1 MGPIPTDGATRL
13 GTRRVP
19 ASTVVRPR
27 LDRTLDRIPPGGIG
41 LVVAPA
47 GSGKSVL
54 LGQWMRGSA
63 ARACHLQI
71 TPADDDPVVFARAL
85 TSAIAAVA
93 PDFDPRVADLVAVA
107 GPDMG
112 TVFVSRLLVGLEE
125 LDVDVVI
132 VLDDVHRLA
141 NRAIWADLDQVIE
154 RLPDN
159 VRIVLS
165 ARWDPPVRLQS
176 LQLLSQVVE
185 VRASDLA
192 FAADEARGLIEAVSG
207 HPLTELQT
215 DALVDRTDGWAAG
228 LQLAAI
234 SLQRFADADAF
245 IDGFTGSNKLVAD
258 YLAEEVIDVLE
269 PEVRRF
275 LLHTSVLE
283 WLSADVC
290 NVVTGGRDAEEM
302 LDLLARRSLFL
313 VQPDRS
319 GERLRYHHLFAD
331 LLRDRLRASE
341 PDEEPRLRRRAAA
354 YLLGHGQLADAIEQ
368 LLVAGDGSQV
378 VRVIVDRG
386 QGFFERE
393 ENLTLARWLTT
404 ARAQNVDAP
413 VALEVNLLA
422 AQLAGHDTGAAV
434 ETYRRLR
441 RRTDL
446 AAGETAAAAALYTC
460 LVLNDL
466 PTSEVH
472 RAAREAVDLL
482 GSSEVVTDFLGIGGR
497 DSVEFLAATM
507 SAMARLHDGELADS
521 ARAFEATLEL
531 PAAQYRLWK
540 VFALGAYAL
549 ALALAGRSTK
559 ARAHASTALAF
570 AEANGVAHHHGLA
583 YSHFALARV
592 SLDQRDR
599 SAATFHLHESETR
612 VRRSGRAALRS
623 VQELLRIEHLATS
636 LGSQRTLG
644 DLRSSAPVPVGP
656 TLFAELRRAQELQ
669 LLVRSGKLGQARA
682 LVETS
687 PQTSRLLPALID
699 LELASGDVVA
709 ARRALDRWG
718 HRPELRGQVERL
730 VGTAAVLSAEGRPQA
745 AHRALQE
752 ALDRAEPELL
762 RQPFLTQPA
771 ALRILHDRAPRGSQA
786 FARSILGAAAAEAR
800 GDGRSALVEP
810 LTDREREI
818 LDYLPTRL
826 SNTDIA
832 SHLYVSVNTLKSHLR
847 HIYTKLAAANRDE
860 AVARA
865 TDLGLL

>member
-1 MGPIPTDGATRL
+1 MGPIQTRGATLL
-13 GTRRVP
+13 GAPRVP
-19 ASTVVRPR
+19 ESTVGRPR
-27 LDRTLDRIPPGGIG
+27 LDRALDRIPPGGIG

-54 LGQWMRGSA
+54 LGQWMRVSA
-63 ARACHLQI
+63 ARACHVQV

-93 PDFDPRVADLVAVA
+93 PDFDPRVADSVAAA
-107 GPDMG
+107 GPDLG

-125 LDVDVVI
+125 LDGELVI

-141 NRAIWADLDQVIE
+141 NRAIWADLDQLIE

-176 LQLLSQVVE
+176 LRLRSRVVE
-185 VRASDLA
+185 IRASDLA
-192 FAADEARGLIEAVSG
+192 FDADEARRLLEAVSG
-207 HPLTELQT
+207 RPLTDAQT

-234 SLQRFADADAF
+234 SLQRFADADSF

-258 YLAEEVIDVLE
+258 YLAEEVIDDLE
-269 PEVRRF
+269 PDVRRF

-283 WLSADVC
+283 WLGADVC
-290 NVVTGGRDAEEM
+290 NAVTGETDAEEM
-302 LDLLARRSLFL
+302 LDVLARRSLFL
-313 VQPDRS
+313 VQPDRH

-354 YLLGHGQLADAIEQ
+354 FLLGHGQLADAIEQ
-368 LLVAGDGSQV
+368 LLAAGDGAQV
-378 VRVIVDRG
+378 VSVIVERG

-404 ARAQNVDAP
+404 AQAQIVDVP
-413 VALEVNLLA
+413 VALDVNLLA

-446 AAGETAAAAALYTC
+446 DAGEAAAAAALYAC
-460 LVLNDL
+460 LGLNDL

-472 RAAREAVDLL
+472 RAANESIELL
-482 GSSEVVTDFLGIGGR
+482 RTSEVVTDFLGIGGR
-497 DSVEFLAATM
+497 DSVEFLAASM
-507 SAMARLHDGELADS
+507 SAMAQLHDGELADS
-521 ARAFEATLEL
+521 ARAFEAALDL

-540 VFALGAYAL
+540 VFALGGHAL
-549 ALALAGRSTK
+549 ALALAGRSTE

-570 AEANGVAHHHGLA
+570 AEANGIAHHHGLA

-599 SAATFHLHESETR
+599 YATTYHLHESETR

-623 VQELLRIEHLATS
+623 LQELLRIEHLATS
-636 LGSQRTLG
+636 IGPQRTL
-644 DLRSSAPVPVGP
+644 DELRSSAPVPFGP
-656 TLFAELRRAQELQ
+656 TLFVELRRAQELQ

-682 LVETS
+682 LVETEPS
-687 PQTSRLLPALID
+687 DVASA
-699 LELASGDVVA
+699 ASGDRA
-709 ARRALDRWG
+709 GARLGRRRG
-718 HRPELRGQVERL
+718 CSPRPRHG
-730 VGTAAVLSAEGRPQA
+730 G
-745 AHRALQE
+745 
-752 ALDRAEPELL
+752 
-762 RQPFLTQPA
+762 
-771 ALRILHDRAPRGSQA
+771 I
-786 FARSILGAAAAEAR
+786 
-800 GDGRSALVEP
+800 
-810 LTDREREI
+810 TDRSCAIR
-818 LDYLPTRL
+818 
-826 SNTDIA
+826 S
-832 SHLYVSVNTLKSHLR
+832 SVCSVPPR
-847 HIYTKLAAANRDE
+847 C
-860 AVARA
+860 
-865 TDLGLL
+865 